1 MEVRPVSQL
10 SENESLELLTP
21 VPDELLQTWLGEF
34 YGKPITISDR
44 QVLRH
49 RDLSYVERLK
59 IADALPESIIYKQVL
74 PPWDIEQD
82 LHERVLQPSITSS
95 AQLFLSGH
103 YGQVTAMFMEDL
115 GTSSLI
121 KDATKDLA
129 SQVGEELAKLHRSY
143 CYRCD
148 ELLQMGILRTLFPI
162 DYEEFGYK
170 MLEHLSTWKL
180 CTADDRKSIIAL
192 VQALAKHLAGEPT
205 SLVHGDMYAENI
217 ILRNSRLFFI
227 DWSWFTMLGAPLMDL
242 ATLASDHYKNGEL
255 IPFREVVIDA
265 YCYEF
270 VRDAEECRRLL
281 PFAETLSRLLF
292 LQWLVERRRRG
303 ILGTTVGP
311 VDILI
316 PQIIGDLVKRL
327 QNLAV

>member
-1 MEVRPVSQL
+1 MQNQRVMEVRPVSQL

-103 YGQVTAMFMEDL
+103 YGQVTAMFME
-115 GTSSLI
+115 
-121 KDATKDLA
+121 
-129 SQVGEELAKLHRSY
+129 
-143 CYRCD
+143 
-148 ELLQMGILRTLFPI
+148 
-162 DYEEFGYK
+162 EFGYK
-170 MLEHLSTWKL
+170 MLEHLSAWKL
-180 CTADDRKSIIAL
+180 CTADERKGIIAL
-192 VQALAKHLAGEPT
+192 VQTLAKHLAGEPT

-217 ILRNSRLFFI
+217 ILRNNRLFFI

-255 IPFREVVIDA
+255 IPFRDVVIDA

-292 LQWLVERRRRG
+292 LQWLVERRHRG

-311 VDILI
+311 VDNLI
-316 PQIIGDLVKRL
+316 PQVIAELIERL
-327 QNLAV
+327 QNLTV

>member
-1 MEVRPVSQL
+1 
-10 SENESLELLTP
+10 
-21 VPDELLQTWLGEF
+21 
-34 YGKPITISDR
+34 
-44 QVLRH
+44 
-49 RDLSYVERLK
+49 
-59 IADALPESIIYKQVL
+59 
-74 PPWDIEQD
+74 
-82 LHERVLQPSITSS
+82 
-95 AQLFLSGH
+95 
-103 YGQVTAMFMEDL
+103 
-115 GTSSLI
+115 
-121 KDATKDLA
+121 
-129 SQVGEELAKLHRSY
+129 
-143 CYRCD
+143 
-148 ELLQMGILRTLFPI
+148 
-162 DYEEFGYK
+162 
-170 MLEHLSTWKL
+170 
-180 CTADDRKSIIAL
+180 
-192 VQALAKHLAGEPT
+192 
-205 SLVHGDMYAENI
+205 
-217 ILRNSRLFFI
+217 
-227 DWSWFTMLGAPLMDL
+227 MLGAPLMDL

>member
-1 MEVRPVSQL
+1 MSQP
-10 SENESLELLTP
+10 SEDESLELLTP
-21 VPDELLQTWLGEF
+21 VPDELLKAWLAEF
-34 YGKPITISDR
+34 YGKPIQITDR
-44 QVLRH
+44 QILRH

-59 IADALPESIIYKQVL
+59 VGDALPESIIYKQVL

-121 KDATKDLA
+121 KDATKELA
-129 SQVGEELAKLHRSY
+129 VQVGEELAKLHRSY
-143 CYRCD
+143 CYRSD
-148 ELLQMGILRTLFPI
+148 ELLQMGVLRTLFPI

-170 MLEHLSTWKL
+170 LLGFLSSWNL
-180 CTADDRKSIIAL
+180 CTAADRKSLIAL
-192 VQALAKHLAGEPT
+192 VQTLAKHLAGEPT

-217 ILRNSRLFFI
+217 ILRNERLFFI
-227 DWSWFTMLGAPLMDL
+227 DWSWFTILGVPLMDL
-242 ATLASDHYKNGEL
+242 ATLAADHPKNGKFVQ
-255 IPFREVVIDA
+255 FRDTAIDA

-270 VRDAEECRRLL
+270 VRDAAECRRLL
-281 PFAETLSRLLF
+281 PYAEALSRLLF
-292 LQWLVERRRRG
+292 LQWLIERRNRG

-311 VDILI
+311 VDLLI
-316 PQIIGDLVKRL
+316 PKIL
-327 QNLAV
+327 QELTMRQSELPF